1 MSGTKG
7 NTYLQAIIP
16 QLEHLARLLCLDGMC
31 ETEFLLS
38 TDLRRAQTRTE
49 KQNKQKKIEN
59 QRQRQQ
65 LFFYSHAVFYV
76 LN

>member
-49 KQNKQKKIEN
+49 KQNKQKKN
-59 QRQRQQ
+59 
-65 LFFYSHAVFYV
+65 
-76 LN
+76 

>member
-49 KQNKQKKIEN
+49 KQNKQKKLKIN
-59 QRQRQQ
+59 GNGNN
-65 LFFYSHAVFYV
+65 YSSILTQFSMC
-76 LN
+76 